1 MSRRN
6 SVFLLLVIFLPYRI
20 QQLAASQSQAPAQT
34 QQSTSPSPAASPA
47 PQSQEQAPAATHGQ
61 EPAVP
66 DFARQMI
73 GFKDHREIP
82 PEVVERGKSLYSVSC
97 SFCHGSDARG
107 GSIGPNLLRSE
118 VVLQD
123 QNGELIAP
131 IVHGSRAEK
140 GMPAIELNDGQ
151 VSDVAGFL
159 HNLRVAGRDFA
170 NRDPINIVVGD
181 ATAGKATY
189 GRMCA
194 SCHAEAQSFKYLID
208 AIPDPR
214 TFQQAWLLPGSPGN
228 MGFGGAPNKYPG
240 SKVPPVG
247 VTVTVDG
254 RATTG
259 TLERIDDFYV
269 ALKTPDGA
277 THSFERLGDLPK
289 VEIHDPVHAHREM
302 FRTIKD
308 SEIHDITA
316 YLVTLK

>member
-1 MSRRN
+1 M
-6 SVFLLLVIFLPYRI
+6 
-20 QQLAASQSQAPAQT
+20 
-34 QQSTSPSPAASPA
+34 
-47 PQSQEQAPAATHGQ
+47 
-61 EPAVP
+61 
-66 DFARQMI
+66 M
-73 GFKDHREIP
+73 GFSDHREIP
-82 PEVVERGKSLYSVSC
+82 ADVVERGKSQYSVSC

-131 IVHGSRAEK
+131 IVHGSRVQK
-140 GMPAIELNDGQ
+140 GMPAIELTDAQ
-151 VSDVAGFL
+151 VTDIAGFL
-159 HNLRVAGRDFA
+159 HSLRVAGRDFA
-170 NRDPINIVVGD
+170 NRDPINIVVGN
-181 ATAGKATY
+181 ATAGNATY

-194 SCHAEAQSFKYLID
+194 SCHAEAKGFKYLID

-228 MGFGGAPNKYPG
+228 MGFGGPPSRYPG
-240 SKVPPVG
+240 SKVPPVT

-254 RATTG
+254 RATAG

-277 THSFERLGDLPK
+277 TRSFERVGDNPK

>member
-1 MSRRN
+1 M
-6 SVFLLLVIFLPYRI
+6 
-20 QQLAASQSQAPAQT
+20 
-34 QQSTSPSPAASPA
+34 
-47 PQSQEQAPAATHGQ
+47 
-61 EPAVP
+61 
-66 DFARQMI
+66 RQMM
-73 GFKDHREIP
+73 GFSDHREIP
-82 PEVVERGKSLYSVSC
+82 PEVVARGKSLYSVSC

-107 GSIGPNLLRSE
+107 GSIGPNLLRSD

-131 IVHGSRAEK
+131 IVHGSRVEK
-140 GMPAIELNDGQ
+140 GMPAIELTDAQ
-151 VSDVAGFL
+151 VADIAGFL
-159 HNLRVAGRDFA
+159 HSQKVAGRDFA

-189 GRMCA
+189 GRICA
-194 SCHAEAQSFKYLID
+194 SCHAEAKDFKYLID

-214 TFQQAWLLPGSPGN
+214 TLQQAWLLPGSPGN
-228 MGFGGAPNKYPG
+228 LGYGGPPSKYPG
-240 SKVPPVG
+240 SKVPSVT

-277 THSFERLGDLPK
+277 TRSFERVGDVPK